1 MKKKLYHKYYKSE
14 EDDFLYSVAEDYECV
29 ANIVSIIAPDL
40 RGTPYKRAMPSKK
53 QFLRTLAFIA
63 YLFKKYGKH
72 LSYSIGAGGRPI
84 DKTPA
89 ELLAWLKQQWETGK
103 YKDIDYGVWFEL
115 EESVIP
121 LHYMPAL
128 DPKFNKHTG
137 TWDSLHN
144 YYKIAWK
151 LEDSPVGGD
160 IMGFESKQGWLFRFN
175 KQTGEFLARH
185 ALDYVVTLF
194 RPKEGLNYY
203 LKQLELYGNG

>member
-14 EDDFLYSVAEDYECV
+14 EDDFLYSVAQEEESV
-29 ANIVSIIAPDL
+29 GSIAHIVSPEL
-40 RGTPYKRAMPSKK
+40 RGTPSKK

-72 LSYSIGAGGRPI
+72 LSYSIGAECPI
-84 DKTPA
+84 DQTPA

-103 YKDIDYGVWFEL
+103 YEDIYYGVWFEL

-121 LHYMPAL
+121 LHYRPAL
-128 DPKFNKHTG
+128 DPKFTKHTG
-137 TWDSLHN
+137 TWDSLPN
-144 YYKIAWK
+144 YYEIAWRLK
-151 LEDSPVGGD
+151 NCPLGGD

-194 RPKEGLNYY
+194 RPKEGLKYY